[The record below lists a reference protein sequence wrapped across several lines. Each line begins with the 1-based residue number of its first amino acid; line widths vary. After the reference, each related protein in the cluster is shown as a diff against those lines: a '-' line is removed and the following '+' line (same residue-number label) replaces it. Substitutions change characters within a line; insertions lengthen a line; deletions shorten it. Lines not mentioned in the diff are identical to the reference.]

1 MLTKNIVVLALLI
14 IITPLSPNIITSSRI
29 ADVHEHSTKERT
41 LVLFDLDQTV
51 FEVTGPVHEHWFSHM
66 FNHARSIGHDDES
79 ALKAV
84 LPLYY
89 NIMSQAPGI
98 TPAEPSTVE
107 VIKQLQARGIPV
119 MGLTARGAE
128 LTASTQTQLN
138 KIGINFKTTSLTPYD
153 ITFPMARGAAKLE
166 GGILFCGPSTKGDA
180 LKALLDGIAYKPTKI
195 VFVDDKEHH
204 LKSVMN
210 MALSAGIEFVGIR
223 YAHLDEKMH
232 AYVLDAESK
241 QQLKP
246 PATKT
251 TVELKSLKE
260 IQDYIIPGCMVLAN
274 INDVFEETNNSS
286 AAINALQEAEVTV
299 LGLSAQQQ
307 NPLDETLQRLQK
319 LDIDFTKNAPLIET
333 LSFPIGHPNIFLNG
347 VLFCKDTNTEAL
359 TTKAFL
365 KYHNHKPTRIIILDG
380 QAQLPEDVATAI
392 ISLGIDCFNVRCTPP
407 CKTFVVN
414 ESEAYES
421 PIVEPLYQE
430 SLCKTAETNSGNS
443 GL

>member
-1 MLTKNIVVLALLI
+1 MFTKNIVLIALLL

-51 FEVTGPVHEHWFSHM
+51 FEVTGPVHENWFSQM
-66 FNHARSIGHDDES
+66 FNHARDLGHDENG
-79 ALKAV
+79 AVKAI
-84 LPLYY
+84 LPLYFHA
-89 NIMSQAPGI
+89 MKQAPAVI
-98 TPAEPSTVE
+98 SAEQDTAN
-107 VIKQLQARGIPV
+107 VIKQLQAQGIPV
-119 MGLTARGAE
+119 MGLTGRSGV
-128 LTASTQTQLN
+128 LSSSTQTQLN
-138 KIGINFKTTSLTPYD
+138 SIGINFNPTSITPYA
-153 ITFPMARGAAKLE
+153 ITFPLAKEAAQLE
-166 GGILFCGPSTKGDA
+166 HGILFCGSNSKGDVLRA
-180 LKALLDGIAYKPTKI
+180 FLDGIAYKPAKI

-210 MALSAGIEFVGIR
+210 MALSAGIEFIGIR

-251 TVELKSLKE
+251 TVELKSLKDV
-260 IQDYIIPGCMVLAN
+260 QDYIIPGCIVLTN
-274 INDVFEETNNSS
+274 INDIIEETNNSS
-286 AAINALQEAEVTV
+286 ATINALQKAGVHV
-299 LGLSAQQQ
+299 LGLSAQQK
-307 NPLDETLQRLQK
+307 NPLDETLQQLKK
-319 LDIDFTKNAPLIET
+319 LDVDFTKNAPLIET

-365 KYHNHKPTRIIILDG
+365 KYHSHKPTRIIILDG